1 MTKVENFKAT
11 GWYIYL
17 IRFENNALYCGITT
31 DVNRRFEQHK
41 SGRGSKLLRG
51 RSNLYLVWSERVGN
65 SRSTA
70 SKAELAVKKLPKAQK
85 EALVNGSLKLSNI
98 IG

>member
-1 MTKVENFKAT
+1 MTKNDHCQV
-11 GWYIYL
+11 WYIYL
-17 IRFENNALYCGITT
+17 IRLDNNALYCGITT

-51 RSNLYLVWSERVGN
+51 RNSLYLVWSELAGN
-65 SRSTA
+65 SRSEA
-70 SKAELAVKKLPKAQK
+70 SKAEFFVKKLSKPKK
-85 EALVNGSLKLSNI
+85 EELVAGSLKLSDL